1 MEKVHQ
7 SLGPEGLHIPIAL
20 MRQYGL
26 GPGSAVTLELLPEGI
41 HIVPEQVEA
50 AVIEA
55 RALRYL
61 RAHVGDAATVRVQ
74 PLPDGTGWQVEVY
87 GPGMDRPAGCA
98 AGASGLTTWSGSWA
112 GRCSTRSR
120 RWTTRRAPR
129 CGRGAGRRWSVRWGR
144 GAPGCWRT
152 GARRWRAA
160 RSTPPSARPCR
171 WGVCGRRRGYA
182 RAVVAAS
189 LLDARAEG
197 AQTAILFT
205 GESNTAAQ
213 KAYVALGF
221 RHIGAYRLLLLR
233 TPREAAR

>member
-61 RAHVGDAATVRVQ
+61 LAHVGDAATVRVQ

-87 GPGMDRPAGCA
+87 GPGMDRPAGVLVYSP
-98 AGASGLTTWSGSWA
+98 SGVLQTE
-112 GRCSTRSR
+112 
-120 RWTTRRAPR
+120 
-129 CGRGAGRRWSVRWGR
+129 
-144 GAPGCWRT
+144 
-152 GARRWRAA
+152 
-160 RSTPPSARPCR
+160 RSTSPEAIRQ
-171 WGVCGRRRGYA
+171 GV
-182 RAVVAAS
+182 V
-189 LLDARAEG
+189 
-197 AQTAILFT
+197 
-205 GESNTAAQ
+205 
-213 KAYVALGF
+213 
-221 RHIGAYRLLLLR
+221 
-233 TPREAAR
+233 EAARP

>member
-41 HIVPEQVEA
+41 HIVPEQV
-50 AVIEA
+50 
-55 RALRYL
+55 
-61 RAHVGDAATVRVQ
+61 
-74 PLPDGTGWQVEVY
+74 
-87 GPGMDRPAGCA
+87 
-98 AGASGLTTWSGSWA
+98 
-112 GRCSTRSR
+112 
-120 RWTTRRAPR
+120 
-129 CGRGAGRRWSVRWGR
+129 
-144 GAPGCWRT
+144 
-152 GARRWRAA
+152 
-160 RSTPPSARPCR
+160 
-171 WGVCGRRRGYA
+171 
-182 RAVVAAS
+182 
-189 LLDARAEG
+189 
-197 AQTAILFT
+197 TAILFT